1 MRSIFRAVHYVP
13 SSVPVDDSKWDGVDG
28 DNKKRKGDKKM
39 SMKEKRKMIQRVEDW
54 IGSDSTREDLIDII
68 AQIAMLKY
76 DPKLLREDILS
87 FNIND

>member
-1 MRSIFRAVHYVP
+1 
-13 SSVPVDDSKWDGVDG
+13 VDDSKWDGVDG

-39 SMKEKRKMIQRVEDW
+39 SMKDKRKMIQRVEDW

>member
-1 MRSIFRAVHYVP
+1 MRSILRAVHYVP
-13 SSVPVDDSKWDGVDG
+13 SSVLVDDSKWDGMDG

-39 SMKEKRKMIQRVEDW
+39 SMKEKKKMMQRVEDW

-76 DPKLLREDILS
+76 DPKLLREDIIS

>member
-1 MRSIFRAVHYVP
+1 MRSVFRALHYVP
-13 SSVPVDDSKWDGVDG
+13 SSVLVDDSKWDGVDG

-39 SMKEKRKMIQRVEDW
+39 SMKEKRKMMQRVEDW

-87 FNIND
+87 FEMDE

>member
-1 MRSIFRAVHYVP
+1 MRSILRTFHYVP
-13 SSVPVDDSKWDGVDG
+13 SSVPVDDSQWNGVDC

-39 SMKEKRKMIQRVEDW
+39 SMKEKKKMIQRVEDW

>member
-1 MRSIFRAVHYVP
+1 M
-13 SSVPVDDSKWDGVDG
+13 DDSKWDGVDG

-68 AQIAMLKY
+68 AQIAMFKY

-87 FNIND
+87 FNINE

>member
-1 MRSIFRAVHYVP
+1 
-13 SSVPVDDSKWDGVDG
+13 
-28 DNKKRKGDKKM
+28 M
-39 SMKEKRKMIQRVEDW
+39 SMKEKRKMMQRVEDW

-87 FNIND
+87 FEMDE

>member
-1 MRSIFRAVHYVP
+1 M
-13 SSVPVDDSKWDGVDG
+13 DDSKWDGMDG

-39 SMKEKRKMIQRVEDW
+39 SMKDKRKMIQRVEDW

-68 AQIAMLKY
+68 AQIAMFKY

>member
-1 MRSIFRAVHYVP
+1 
-13 SSVPVDDSKWDGVDG
+13 VDDSKWDGVDG

-39 SMKEKRKMIQRVEDW
+39 SMKDKRKMMQRVEDW

-68 AQIAMLKY
+68 AQIAMFKY

>member
-1 MRSIFRAVHYVP
+1 MER
-13 SSVPVDDSKWDGVDG
+13 
-28 DNKKRKGDKKM
+28 DNKKRKGDKEM
-39 SMKEKRKMIQRVEDW
+39 SMKEKRKMMQRVEDW

-68 AQIAMLKY
+68 AQIAMFKY

>member
-1 MRSIFRAVHYVP
+1 MER
-13 SSVPVDDSKWDGVDG
+13 

-54 IGSDSTREDLIDII
+54 IGSDSTRQDLIDII
-68 AQIAMLKY
+68 AQIAMFKY
-76 DPKLLREDILS
+76 DPKLLREDILC

>member
-1 MRSIFRAVHYVP
+1 
-13 SSVPVDDSKWDGVDG
+13 VDDSKWDGMDG

-39 SMKEKRKMIQRVEDW
+39 SMKDKRKMIQRVEDW

-68 AQIAMLKY
+68 AQIAMFKY

>member
-1 MRSIFRAVHYVP
+1 MRSILRTFHYVP
-13 SSVPVDDSKWDGVDG
+13 SSVLVDDSKWDGVDG

-68 AQIAMLKY
+68 AQIAMFKY
-76 DPKLLREDILS
+76 DPKTLREDILS

>member
-1 MRSIFRAVHYVP
+1 M
-13 SSVPVDDSKWDGVDG
+13 DDSKWDGVDG

-39 SMKEKRKMIQRVEDW
+39 SMKDKRKMMQRVEDW

-68 AQIAMLKY
+68 AQIAMFKY

>member
-1 MRSIFRAVHYVP
+1 MGAARGNGMER
-13 SSVPVDDSKWDGVDG
+13 
-28 DNKKRKGDKKM
+28 DNKKRKGDKEM
-39 SMKEKRKMIQRVEDW
+39 SMKEKRKMMQRVEDW

-68 AQIAMLKY
+68 AQIAMFKY

>member
-1 MRSIFRAVHYVP
+1 M
-13 SSVPVDDSKWDGVDG
+13 DDSQWDGVDG

-39 SMKEKRKMIQRVEDW
+39 SMKDKRKMIRRVEDW

-68 AQIAMLKY
+68 AQIAMFKY